1 MFPFASHCR
10 AGYIGRLHGGEK
22 LDELLRFGSWHQLTL
37 ISMHVFLVNEP
48 VDYVRAS
55 GRRAETALL
64 HCFGQL
70 LVLD

>member
-1 MFPFASHCR
+1 MFPFPGHGR
-10 AGYIGRLHGGEK
+10 AGNICRLHGGEE
-22 LDELLRFGSWHQLTL
+22 LDELLRFGSWQQLTL

-64 HCFGQL
+64 HCFGQF
-70 LVLD
+70 LVLN